1 MSLRRRAVCAI
12 VDETIHGLISPAWH
26 VNALPKTYV
35 IDAQGVIRYHG
46 VRGEEMDRAVDV
58 LLKEMSQR

>member
-1 MSLRRRAVCAI
+1 